1 MCAVRDV
8 VVGCGCVIAEDGR
21 YLLVREGAGK
31 PAARGRFALPAGKL
45 ERGETLQEAAIREC
59 REETGLEVG
68 LERLLGLYHCP
79 RTSEGFAVVNVVFA
93 AATVGGAAATS
104 DAHPELRW
112 CSRADVAELS
122 VGGLL
127 RGRHIERA
135 IDAHA
140 AGVALP
146 LDLVELVE
154 ASPLP

>member
-1 MCAVRDV
+1 MRDV
-8 VVGCGCVIAEDGR
+8 VVGCGCVIAENGR
-21 YLLVREGAGK
+21 YLLVREGAVK

-45 ERGETLQEAAIREC
+45 EPGETLQETAKREC
-59 REETGLEVG
+59 REEKGFEVG

-79 RTSEGFAVVNVVFA
+79 RTSEGFAVVNIVFA
-93 AATVGGAAATS
+93 GTVVGGEATTS
-104 DAHPELRW
+104 DEHPELRW

-140 AGVALP
+140 AGLALP
-146 LDLVELVE
+146 LDLVELLE

>member
-1 MCAVRDV
+1 VVEV

-21 YLLVREGAGK
+21 YLLVREAK

-45 ERGETLQEAAIREC
+45 EPDETLQEAAIREC
-59 REETGLEVG
+59 LEETGLEVR

-93 AATVGGAAATS
+93 ARATGGEARTS
-104 DAHPELRW
+104 ADHPELRW

-122 VGGLL
+122 VAGLL
-127 RGRHIERA
+127 RGRHVERA

-140 AGVALP
+140 AGVHLP

-154 ASPLP
+154 ASPVP

>member
-1 MCAVRDV
+1 M
-8 VVGCGCVIAEDGR
+8 VVGCGCVVAEDGR
-21 YLLVREGAGK
+21 YLLVREAK
-31 PAARGRFALPAGKL
+31 PQARGRFALPAGKL
-45 ERGETLQEAAIREC
+45 EPGETLQEAARREC
-59 REETGLEVG
+59 REETGLEVE

-93 AATVGGAAATS
+93 ATTVGGSATTS
-104 DAHPELRW
+104 DEHPELRW

-135 IDAHA
+135 VDAHA

-146 LDLVELVE
+146 LDLIELVA

>member
-1 MCAVRDV
+1 MYGVREV

-21 YLLVREGAGK
+21 YLLVRETKAMAG
-31 PAARGRFALPAGKL
+31 GRFALPAGKL
-45 ERGETLQEAAIREC
+45 EPGETLQEAALREC
-59 REETGLEVG
+59 REETGLEAR

-93 AATVGGAAATS
+93 ATVVGGQATTS
-104 DAHPELRW
+104 AEHPELRW

-154 ASPLP
+154 GSEQT

>member
-1 MCAVRDV
+1 VDV

-21 YLLVREGAGK
+21 YLLVREAK
-31 PAARGRFALPAGKL
+31 SVARGRFALPAGKL
-45 ERGETLQEAAIREC
+45 EPDETLQEAAVREC
-59 REETGLEVG
+59 REETGLEVE

-93 AATVGGAAATS
+93 ARATGKARTS
-104 DAHPELRW
+104 AEHPELRW

-122 VGGLL
+122 VAGLL

-140 AGVALP
+140 SGVALP
-146 LDLVELVE
+146 LDLVELVA